1 MKIINLSIPKTQNQL
16 NHEKNKQIVYNPIRL
31 SSIDYDIVSF
41 SAKPKKEKQPPH
53 PNANN
58 QSNKKSAF
66 EQSCLHGKKN
76 SNKLRKKIKNSAQA
90 FSPKLAQQRK
100 EEKQR
105 LKEEVELR
113 LVEEKIEY
121 EHKKAEI
128 RKKYITPSIQVRIK
142 EQIISDKEL
151 DFIINKI
158 KKYPELI
165 NELFI
170 EPENGDVLLKL
181 SDKSFQNIFEN
192 YSDYERL
199 IKLFESRDKNNKIF
213 MEKINDSKL
222 AILNDTLKKMPTVL
236 ISAYLIPNKD
246 NQLPAHYVSLNGLKM
261 MNESI
266 KDYPAILAQIYTH
279 TDNIGNTPMHNRF
292 RKGQELIKQAL
303 IYQPETISRIRRIR
317 NKYDE
322 YPETILKKIE
332 KYSGPYEET
341 WKIILNEF

>member
-1 MKIINLSIPKTQNQL
+1 MNI
-16 NHEKNKQIVYNPIRL
+16 
-31 SSIDYDIVSF
+31 
-41 SAKPKKEKQPPH
+41 
-53 PNANN
+53 
-58 QSNKKSAF
+58 
-66 EQSCLHGKKN
+66 
-76 SNKLRKKIKNSAQA
+76 
-90 FSPKLAQQRK
+90 
-100 EEKQR
+100 
-105 LKEEVELR
+105 
-113 LVEEKIEY
+113 
-121 EHKKAEI
+121 AEI

-261 MNESI
+261 IM
-266 KDYPAILAQIYTH
+266 KRQC
-279 TDNIGNTPMHNRF
+279 
-292 RKGQELIKQAL
+292 
-303 IYQPETISRIRRIR
+303 
-317 NKYDE
+317 
-322 YPETILKKIE
+322 
-332 KYSGPYEET
+332 
-341 WKIILNEF
+341 